1 MSEVTRYNKLQLD
14 NIQYDK
20 PENKGT
26 VYFGS
31 MLYDLN
37 PLLLQ
42 SSRLKVKEIKERV
55 THGYTRRYV

>member
-1 MSEVTRYNKLQLD
+1 MSEVTRYNKLSLD
-14 NIQYDK
+14 NIQFEK

-42 SSRLKVKEIKERV
+42 S
-55 THGYTRRYV
+55 